1 MTNYMNVIGDSY
13 TKFGLKHTS
22 KSTACLPH
30 TIRFFKKHILT
41 PKENSEISNASFIGG
56 TLIHMIVQESLTK
69 KLSLDNVIKSEL
81 IQSKI
86 DSYEPNDEKDKK
98 KFEFIIKAAKETAQ
112 NHLDNLDDLGQYEW
126 SDEQER
132 VLWTPPVNTY
142 WLMYID
148 LIGKLAK
155 AKDPEVL
162 GDLKNK
168 FGTVT
173 LTKTKGWTYTNV
185 KCPDRPF
192 YSDVQQVSLY
202 QKATGLKPF
211 LSYASN
217 CDRKLF
223 TQDNCEDL
231 KQENLDKALKELM
244 IYEIAWEKKLELAD
258 GDLKTLAILCCPD
271 FSDIKKK
278 SFWYQGV
285 SQEQINRLLK
295 YYE

>member
-1 MTNYMNVIGDSY
+1 MANHINVIGDSY

-69 KLSLDNVIKSEL
+69 KLSLDDVIKSEL
-81 IQSKI
+81 IQTKI
-86 DSYEPNDEKDKK
+86 DHYEPNDEKDKK
-98 KFEFIIKAAKETAQ
+98 KFEFIVKAAKETAQ
-112 NHLDNLDDLGQYEW
+112 NHLDNIAELNEKDWQ
-126 SDEQER
+126 DEQEQ

-148 LIGKLAK
+148 LVSKNL
-155 AKDPEVL
+155 L

-223 TQDNCEDL
+223 TQENCEDL
-231 KQENLDKALKELM
+231 SQESLDKALKELM
-244 IYEIAWEKKLELAD
+244 IYEIAWEKKLKLAD
-258 GDLKTLAILCCPD
+258 GDLDTLAWLCCPD

-278 SFWYQGV
+278 SFWWTGV
-285 SQEQINRLLK
+285 AQEQIDRLLK
-295 YYE
+295 HYE

>member
-1 MTNYMNVIGDSY
+1 MANQLKIIGDCY
-13 TKFGLKHTS
+13 KKFGLKHTS

-30 TIRFFKKHILT
+30 SIRFFKKHILT
-41 PKENSEISNASFIGG
+41 PKENSEISNASFYGG
-56 TLIHMIVQESLTK
+56 TLIHIIVQESLTK
-69 KLSLDNVIKSEL
+69 GMKVADVIKSEL
-81 IQSKI
+81 IQTKI
-86 DSYEPNDEKDKK
+86 DEYEPLNEKDKK
-98 KFEFIIKAAKETAQ
+98 KFEFIVKEAQKTAL
-112 NHLDNLDDLGQYEW
+112 NHLSNIAELGGQKW
-126 SDEQER
+126 QDEQEQ
-132 VLWTPPVNTY
+132 VLWTPPVKTY

-148 LIGKLAK
+148 LVSKNL
-155 AKDPEVL
+155 L

-168 FGTVT
+168 FGTAT

-192 YSDVQQVSLY
+192 YSDVQQISLY

-217 CDRKLF
+217 CDYKLF

-244 IYEIAWEKKLELAD
+244 IYEIAWEKKLKLAD
-258 GDLKTLAILCCPD
+258 GDLDTLAWLCCPD

-278 SFWYQGV
+278 SFWWTGV
-285 SQEQINRLLK
+285 AQDQIDRLLK
-295 YYE
+295 HYV

>member
-1 MTNYMNVIGDSY
+1 MTTHINVIGDSY

-41 PKENSEISNASFIGG
+41 LKENSEISNASFIGG

-69 KLSLDNVIKSEL
+69 KLSLDEVIKSEL
-81 IQSKI
+81 IQNKI
-86 DSYEPNDEKDKK
+86 DNYEPNDEKDKK
-98 KFEFIIKAAKETAQ
+98 KFEFIVKAAKETAQ
-112 NHLDNLDDLGQYEW
+112 NHLDNIDDLGQYEW

-155 AKDPEVL
+155 AKNPEVL

-173 LTKTKGWTYTNV
+173 LTQTKGWTYSKV

-258 GDLKTLAILCCPD
+258 GDLDKLAWLCCPD

-278 SFWYQGV
+278 SFWWTGV
-285 SQEQINRLLK
+285 AQEQIDRLLK

>member
-1 MTNYMNVIGDSY
+1 MANHLNVISDSY

-30 TIRFFKKHILT
+30 SIRFFKKHILT
-41 PKENSEISNASFIGG
+41 PKENKEIFNASLVGG
-56 TLIHMIVQESLTK
+56 TLIHIIVQESLTK
-69 KLSLDNVIKSEL
+69 KLSLDDVIKSEL
-81 IQSKI
+81 VQSKI
-86 DSYEPNDEKDKK
+86 DEYEPNDEKDKK
-98 KFEFIIKAAKETAQ
+98 KFEFIVKAAKETAQ
-112 NHLDNLDDLGQYEW
+112 NHLDNILELGSFEW
-126 SDEQER
+126 SDEAER

-148 LIGKLAK
+148 LIGIINKEEK
-155 AKDPEVL
+155 VL

-223 TQDNCEDL
+223 TQENCEDL
-231 KQENLDKALKELM
+231 SQDKLDKALKELM

-258 GDLKTLAILCCPD
+258 GDLNTLAWLCVPD

-278 SFWYQGV
+278 SFWWTGV
-285 SQEQINRLLK
+285 AQEQIDRLLK
-295 YYE
+295 HYD

>member
-1 MTNYMNVIGDSY
+1 MTNHINVIGDSY

-41 PKENSEISNASFIGG
+41 PKENSEISNASFSGG
-56 TLIHMIVQESLTK
+56 TLIHLIVQDSLTK
-69 KLSLDNVIKSEL
+69 GMKVAEVIKSEK
-81 IQSKI
+81 IQNKI
-86 DSYEPNDEKDKK
+86 NEYEPLDEKDKK
-98 KFEFIIKAAKETAQ
+98 KFEFIVKEAEKTAL
-112 NHLDNLDDLGQYEW
+112 NHLNNIAELGGQEW
-126 SDEQER
+126 QDEQEQI
-132 VLWTPPVNTY
+132 LWTPPVKTY

-148 LIGKLAK
+148 LVS
-155 AKDPEVL
+155 KDWL

-168 FGTVT
+168 FGKVT
-173 LTKTKGWTYTNV
+173 LTQTKGWTYSKV

-192 YSDVQQVSLY
+192 YSDVQQVALY
-202 QKATGLKPF
+202 SKATGLKPF

-223 TQDNCEDL
+223 TQDNCEYL

-258 GDLKTLAILCCPD
+258 GDLDTLAWLCCPD

-278 SFWYQGV
+278 SFWWTGV
-285 SQEQINRLLK
+285 AQEQINRLLK
-295 YYE
+295 HYE

>member
-1 MTNYMNVIGDSY
+1 MLLICYMANHINVIGDSY

-41 PKENSEISNASFIGG
+41 PKENSEISNASFSGG
-56 TLIHMIVQESLTK
+56 TLIHLIVQDSLTK
-69 KLSLDNVIKSEL
+69 GIKIAEVIKSKK
-81 IQSKI
+81 IQNKI
-86 DSYEPNDEKDKK
+86 NEYEPLDEKDKK
-98 KFEFIIKAAKETAQ
+98 KFEFIVKEAEKTSL
-112 NHLDNLDDLGQYEW
+112 NHLNNIAQLGSQTW
-126 SDEQER
+126 QDEQEQI
-132 VLWTPPVNTY
+132 LWTPPVKTY

-148 LIGKLAK
+148 LVS
-155 AKDPEVL
+155 KDWL

-168 FGTVT
+168 FGSPT
-173 LTKTKGWTYTNV
+173 LTKTKGWTYSNV

-192 YSDVQQVSLY
+192 YSDVQQVALY
-202 QKATGLKPF
+202 SKATGLKPF

-295 YYE
+295 YYD